1 MDGRVQRRE
10 DVPSSSGRDVIV
22 TAKKLPPVEVRLLR
36 SSMGGVAKAK
46 KTSAGNRRAHA
57 RKMVMARWSSRTPEQ
72 IAETMAKVRAA
83 RKAKQKERST

>member
-1 MDGRVQRRE
+1 M
-10 DVPSSSGRDVIV
+10 

-57 RKMVMARWSSRTPEQ
+57 RKMAAARWLSRTPEQ
-72 IAETMAKVRAA
+72 IAAHTAMMRAA
-83 RKAKQKERST
+83 REAKRKERSP